1 MVLVVKK
8 IRPNFCTTTVEPQN
22 NEFPQKYSV
31 SAHAFLF
38 SICCVIYMFL
48 HCFKRLFLYSI
59 QLFVGQ
65 KVTVEFG

>member
-8 IRPNFCTTTVEPQN
+8 IPIFCTTIVEPQN

>member
-1 MVLVVKK
+1 MVLAVEK
-8 IRPNFCTTTVEPQN
+8 IPNVCTTTVEPQN